1 MEKIFNLL
9 KSRTA
14 LTTIIALLIFAGLSW
29 AYFYP
34 DDVMGNVLQ
43 QHDVTQGLANGQE
56 IKQYQAETGEVSYW
70 TNSLFSGM
78 PTFQISPSYQSTSLL
93 SVVNKVLGLGFP
105 SPVNILFIMMVGFF
119 ILMLAFDVKWYI
131 AVLGAIA
138 YAFSSYFF
146 ILIGAGHI
154 WKYVTLA
161 YIPPTIAGIVW
172 AYRGKVLTGS
182 AVAALFAAVQISWN
196 HVQMTYYF
204 LFVIVAIAVAYLIAA
219 LKNKTVK
226 QWLTATGALAVAAV
240 LAVAANA
247 PNLYNTY
254 AYSKLTMRGGHSEL
268 TSAAANSTNGGLD
281 KDYITA
287 WSYGRSE
294 TFTLLVPN
302 VAGGATIKP
311 EKGVNRM
318 LSMSE
323 TPQAKQMVAEGK
335 ISAEDAQVISQFP
348 QYFGDQPMTN
358 GPVYVGALI
367 CALFLLGCITVK
379 GPLKWCLLVVT
390 IFTVLLSWGHNLMW
404 LTNLMIDYFPM
415 YNKFRTVASILVVAE
430 FTMPLIAMLALQQMI
445 TDPDWKKKHFRAFLW
460 SMGVCIVLCMM
471 FYMVPSMFSLY
482 SQGERQQFVET
493 GVMQQY
499 PTIFA
504 ALESVRQAVISA
516 DALRSL
522 IVLVLGAAALYLLID
537 RKIKAKY
544 AVLAVAV
551 ITLADLYTVN
561 KRYLNTDS
569 FATPTENQASFEPR
583 AVDRQI
589 LADTAINYRVLDQPR
604 FSDAAPSYFHKHIGG
619 YHAAKLTRY
628 QDLIDHQIS
637 KGNAEVMNML
647 NTKYVIVN
655 DEQVYVNDQALGNA
669 WFVDTLTYV
678 TTPNEEMEALNTI
691 HAATQAVADKQFEA
705 TLGAAQQVAPG
716 DTIYETTY
724 APNRLTY
731 CARTAKG
738 GVAVFSEIF
747 FPWGWKATID
757 GEEAPIARVNYVLRA
772 LKVPAGHHTI
782 EFSFEPQSVK
792 TTDNIATVAII
803 LIYLSILVALNVG
816 VYRRL
821 RSANASQDENKKE
834 N

>member
-1 MEKIFNLL
+1 MEKILNLL
-9 KSRTA
+9 KSRST
-14 LTTIIALLIFAGLSW
+14 LTTILALLIFAALSW

-43 QHDVTQGLANGQE
+43 QHDVTQGVANGQE
-56 IKQYQAETGEVSYW
+56 VKEFKATTGEVSYW

-78 PTFQISPSYQSTSLL
+78 PTFQISPSYDSTSLL

-105 SPVNILFIMMVGFF
+105 SPVNLLFIMMVGFF

-172 AYRGKVLTGS
+172 AYRGKVLSGS
-182 AVAALFAAVQISWN
+182 AIAALFAAVQISWN

-204 LFVIVAIAVAYLIAA
+204 LFVIVAIAVAYLVMAV
-219 LKNKTVK
+219 KNKTVK
-226 QWLTATGALAVAAV
+226 QWLKATGALAVAGV

-268 TSAAANSTNGGLD
+268 ATASANSTKGGLD

-287 WSYGRSE
+287 WSYGKAE

-311 EKGVNRM
+311 EKGSNRLM
-318 LSMSE
+318 STSE
-323 TPQAKQMVAEGK
+323 TPQAQKMIASGE
-335 ISAEDAQVISQFP
+335 ISQNDAQVLSQFP

-367 CALFLLGCITVK
+367 LALFLLGCYTVK

-390 IFTVLLSWGHNLMW
+390 IFTVLLSWGHNFMW
-404 LTNLMIDYFPM
+404 LTDLMIDHFPM

-430 FTMPLIAMLALQQMI
+430 FTIPLIAMLALQQMI
-445 TDPDWKKKHFRAFLW
+445 TDPNWKKKYFRAFLW
-460 SMGVCIVLCMM
+460 SMGVCIALCLL
-471 FYMVPSMFSLY
+471 FYFVPSLFSLY
-482 SQGERQQFVET
+482 SQSERQQFVET

-499 PTIFA
+499 PSIFA
-504 ALESVRQAVISA
+504 ALEAVRQAVISA

-522 IVLVLGAAALYLLID
+522 IVLVLGAAVLYLFIEK
-537 RKIKAKY
+537 KIKAQY
-544 AVLAVAV
+544 AMLAVAL
-551 ITLADLYTVN
+551 ITLVDLYTVN

-569 FATPTENQASFEPR
+569 FATPVENRASLEPR
-583 AVDRQI
+583 DVDKQI

-604 FSDAAPSYFHKHIGG
+604 FSDAAPSYYHKHIGG

-628 QDLIDHQIS
+628 QDLIDYQIS
-637 KGNAEVMNML
+637 KGNPEVMNML
-647 NTKYVIVN
+647 NTKYVIVDDN
-655 DEQVYVNDQALGNA
+655 QVYLNDDALGNA
-669 WFVDTLTYV
+669 WFVDTLNYV
-678 TTPNEEMEALNTI
+678 ATPNEEMAALTTI
-691 HAATQAVADKQFEA
+691 HAASQAVADKQFESV
-705 TLGAAQQVAPG
+705 LGAAQPIAPG

-731 CARTAKG
+731 CAKSAKG

-757 GEEAPIARVNYVLRA
+757 GEEAPIGRVNYVLRA

-792 TTDNIATVAII
+792 ATDAVATIAIVII
-803 LIYLSILVALNVG
+803 YILLLVALNVS
-816 VYRRL
+816 VYYRIC
-821 RSANASQDENKKE
+821 STKCAAEDAEKK
-834 N
+834 